1 MNIYLDY
8 THFNPYYVRAM
19 DKHISRYRMTKDARH
34 DFFNMLDGCA
44 FE

>member
-19 DKHISRYRMTKDARH
+19 DLYVPCYLLSTNIRH
-34 DFFNMLDGCA
+34 DFFNMLDSCA